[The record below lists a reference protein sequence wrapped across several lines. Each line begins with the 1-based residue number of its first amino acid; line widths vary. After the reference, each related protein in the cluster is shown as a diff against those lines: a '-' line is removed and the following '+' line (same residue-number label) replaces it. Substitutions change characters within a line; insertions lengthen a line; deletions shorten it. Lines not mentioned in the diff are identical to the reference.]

1 MTPVFKGRTKRCK
14 TCGRVKPVTE
24 FANRGHQSCAACVA
38 FTHGGKAVVPIEPV
52 PIIQHELYDGADL
65 RPFEGRLGALDAYK
79 LPSRGA
85 FQ

>member
-1 MTPVFKGRTKRCK
+1 MLPTVL
-14 TCGRVKPVTE
+14 TE
-24 FANRGHQSCAACVA
+24 SPSWDRRGV
-38 FTHGGKAVVPIEPV
+38 
-52 PIIQHELYDGADL
+52 YDGADL